1 MPAINV
7 KMELDVLE
15 GLQEV
20 SLSTGLTENQILEI
34 ALRNF
39 IAEVKQDAED
49 VVAAEKAWKSF
60 ILSGEPAVS
69 AEDVFRK
76 AGL

>member
-7 KMELDVLE
+7 KMEMDVLE
-15 GLQEV
+15 GLKDV
-20 SLSTGLTENQILEI
+20 IVSTGLTENQILEL

-49 VVAAEKAWKSF
+49 VVAAERAWNSF
-60 ILSGEPAVS
+60 ILSGESAVP

-76 AGL
+76 AVD

>member
-49 VVAAEKAWKSF
+49 VVAAERA
-60 ILSGEPAVS
+60 
-69 AEDVFRK
+69 
-76 AGL
+76 